1 MAILFPTINPEG
13 GNAHGKEGRTKGR
26 FQFACVTVRMK
37 GRMRA
42 KHPPSF
48 LSEADKDGADK
59 SESRTSPITIIS
71 HNLCTD
77 LGGRGGVIINKQS
90 KR

>member
-1 MAILFPTINPEG
+1 MAVLFPTINPEG
-13 GNAHGKEGRTKGR
+13 GNTHGKEGRTKGR
-26 FQFACVTVRMK
+26 FQFACVTVWMK

-59 SESRTSPITIIS
+59 SEARTSPITEIP
-71 HNLCTD
+71 HNLYTD
-77 LGGRGGVIINKQS
+77 LGGGVIIKKQS